1 MLVLEAAPLGDL
13 HELVQSRRRLGGVP
27 LAERF
32 ICSLFTQIASAVVHL
47 HAHGVVHRDL
57 KSLNVVLF
65 AEADA
70 VATARGILRREED
83 AMWQDVGS
91 SGETY
96 RSVPIGAIRAKI
108 CDLGV
113 SRARS
118 NDTVYLQTFCG
129 TPAYLAPEIVGSRPY
144 TEGADVWSLGVLLY
158 ELAALSLPFFGRS
171 VREVSDLIARGKFA
185 PLPPTYSAGLVG
197 LVSAML
203 QLDLDRRPDA
213 QRVLEWAKGLELD
226 RAAQAAPSEAAP
238 APGDHSLGGEPTA
251 QTAREAVSSTDS
263 PSTDVNRRDRHD
275 GRALRGKGRCDMAAQ
290 GHGAPRE
297 DAKHRE
303 TAPPREG
310 KFERYRREFEERQ
323 RCAAVERNAT
333 EGVTGGTADILVM
346 EEAPRAEEAA
356 RAPPPR
362 IDRQSEA
369 EPPADAS
376 PGTGQAL
383 DSAREPSV
391 SAVSARSERLVQ
403 RRRERDASLSSCGSC
418 QTPTCESS
426 RPPSTPGIMITESA
440 DRWPEQQVQAYVLAQ
455 QMLALHANSRCQ
467 QRPIRAAP
475 SPQQYS
481 HPDPVFSRPG
491 SARPSRPGSA
501 RPGSARGR
509 LGVAGDGFDLISGAP
524 LRRGRRGG
532 KEQ

>member
-1 MLVLEAAPLGDL
+1 MRGAELCSDDVAFIEEIHRSSGGSVYAGRDRRTGAAVILKERLKPELGSGASLAHELDLYARLPRHPHIVECCGHFWKGSGADVTAGWASDGRRSRGGCVRGGARLVLVLEAAPLGDL

-238 APGDHSLGGEPTA
+238 APGDHSLG
-251 QTAREAVSSTDS
+251 
-263 PSTDVNRRDRHD
+263 
-275 GRALRGKGRCDMAAQ
+275 
-290 GHGAPRE
+290 HGAPRE

-356 RAPPPR
+356 REREACAEAPRAGRIALVMRQLPDAHLRGPR
-362 IDRQSEA
+362 GWGRHEGGLGW
-369 EPPADAS
+369 
-376 PGTGQAL
+376 PGT
-383 DSAREPSV
+383 DS
-391 SAVSARSERLVQ
+391 
-403 RRRERDASLSSCGSC
+403 
-418 QTPTCESS
+418 
-426 RPPSTPGIMITESA
+426 I
-440 DRWPEQQVQAYVLAQ
+440 
-455 QMLALHANSRCQ
+455 
-467 QRPIRAAP
+467 
-475 SPQQYS
+475 
-481 HPDPVFSRPG
+481 
-491 SARPSRPGSA
+491 
-501 RPGSARGR
+501 
-509 LGVAGDGFDLISGAP
+509 
-524 LRRGRRGG
+524 
-532 KEQ
+532 